1 MDNFLTNVPFTTS
14 GALVDTVDK
23 KIIVS
28 LRDGKTLI
36 GVLRSYDQFANL
48 VLQDTIERIHVG
60 INQSTSEANNEQQ
73 QEQETIA
80 EGSSNQK
87 PGQTIRKK
95 KKSGGICK
103 YTDIWKGIYLVR
115 GENVVLLGEID
126 LDKEDEIISK
136 FDLEKVELVTELQ
149 RIENQSKSDRIKSDE
164 KILFDQ
170 LGFSKEGDE
179 DDRY

>member
-14 GALVDTVDK
+14 GALVDIVD
-23 KIIVS
+23 IS
-28 LRDGKTLI
+28 LRDGKKLI

-60 INQSTSEANNEQQ
+60 IESKEDHQDSNSQHDQQ
-73 QEQETIA
+73 QIA
-80 EGSSNQK
+80 EGSETQNN
-87 PGQTIRKK
+87 KK
-95 KKSGGICK
+95 KKKKDGICK
-103 YTDIWKGIYLVR
+103 YTDIWRGIYLVR

-126 LDKEDEIISK
+126 LDKEDEIIKRFEYHS
-136 FDLEKVELVTELQ
+136 LETVSELQ
-149 RIENQSKSDRIKSDE
+149 QQEIQTKAERVKKDE
-164 KILFDQ
+164 KILFDR

>member
-14 GALVDTVDK
+14 GALVDTVNK

-48 VLQDTIERIHVG
+48 VLQDTVGQIHVG
-60 INQSTSEANNEQQ
+60 INRSTSEAHNDQQ

-87 PGQTIRKK
+87 TVQ
-95 KKSGGICK
+95 
-103 YTDIWKGIYLVR
+103 
-115 GENVVLLGEID
+115 ND

-136 FDLEKVELVTELQ
+136 FDPEKVELVTELQ
-149 RIENQSKSDRIKSDE
+149 RIENQSESDQIKSDE
-164 KILFDQ
+164 KILSNR
-170 LGFSKEGDE
+170 LGFSKEGDK